1 MKIRQG
7 HVSNSSTCSFV
18 IPLKF
23 ITEEQKEKIWEW
35 YSKKAEGTHMD
46 DMGKSIEHNGQFLTG
61 KIAYVRKEFLEYAEE
76 IGIDRNDILLKD
88 L

>member
-1 MKIRQG
+1 MKVRVG
-7 HVSNSSTCSFV
+7 FVSNSSTCSFV

-23 ITEEQKEKIWEW
+23 ITEEQRMQIWTW
-35 YSKKAEGTHMD
+35 YSLKAKDTHMD

-61 KIAYVRKEFLEYAEE
+61 RIAYVRKEFLEYAEE

>member
-18 IPLKF
+18 IPLKL
-23 ITEEQKEKIWEW
+23 ISKEQREKIWEW
-35 YSKKAEGTHMD
+35 YSKKAEDTYMD

-61 KIAYVRKEFLEYAEE
+61 NIGYVRKEFLEYAEE
-76 IGIDRNDILLKD
+76 IEIDRNDILLKD